1 MVENNNTQTPQQLPA
16 PDPELKRLAPLV
28 GTWKTIDHTQDSVL
42 GPGVAVESTETYDWF
57 EGNYFLVSAWVT
69 VFGDAPPQK
78 GVMYWGYDAAT
89 KKFCTHFFDNQG
101 PFDDAGSRYEGVVA
115 GGKLTFTGPARFQY
129 ELDGDGKIKV
139 NPDGAITVVWWLRD
153 ENGAWKPWMNN
164 TFTKMK

>member
-1 MVENNNTQTPQQLPA
+1 MLLRRFPMFNL
-16 PDPELKRLAPLV
+16 
-28 GTWKTIDHTQDSVL
+28 S
-42 GPGVAVESTETYDWF
+42 
-57 EGNYFLVSAWVT
+57 
-69 VFGDAPPQK
+69 
-78 GVMYWGYDAAT
+78 M
-89 KKFCTHFFDNQG
+89 FFARVQ
-101 PFDDAGSRYEGVVA
+101 YEGVVA